1 MTVSTESS
9 DVCDSQ
15 GMLVS
20 SRKRLCILTG
30 SVGQGG
36 GLWRKDAPFDTL
48 REGVLDV
55 IEEACP
61 DFKVNKVHEVRVK
74 SNLHDLRE
82 KGMSGPPTFGPRPL

>member
-20 SRKRLCILTG
+20 R
-30 SVGQGG
+30 
-36 GLWRKDAPFDTL
+36 
-48 REGVLDV
+48 VLDV

-61 DFKVNKVHEVRVK
+61 DFKVNKGHEVRVK

-82 KGMSGPPTFGPRPL
+82 KGKITRKPAREKQWITSNVVFEMLTAMFKDAITKETPS

>member
-1 MTVSTESS
+1 M
-9 DVCDSQ
+9 
-15 GMLVS
+15 S

-61 DFKVNKVHEVRVK
+61 DFKVNKGHEVRVK